1 MANLQCFY
9 FKFKMS
15 QGSTKMISQGRFYKY
30 LSLHLCTIR
39 KGFSTQHSLKM
50 FGHNMPCRKCYIFFK
65 LYVVKHIGTS
75 ENEIK
80 LGVTEENSAK
90 NGKNKICRLKPF
102 LKNLSAFLDLNFDD
116 ESIKSFFNLL
126 LHFLVNFEF
135 RRNNFFWRQIV
146 IEKSNSK
153 TYPEKNVRVQKI
165 YIIWMGEKII
175 GVIGRIWHIL
185 SFLALVKLQQ

>member
-1 MANLQCFY
+1 MA
-9 FKFKMS
+9 K
-15 QGSTKMISQGRFYKY
+15 TKSAIWPFW
-30 LSLHLCTIR
+30 LI
-39 KGFSTQHSLKM
+39 FS
-50 FGHNMPCRKCYIFFK
+50 
-65 LYVVKHIGTS
+65 
-75 ENEIK
+75 
-80 LGVTEENSAK
+80 
-90 NGKNKICRLKPF
+90 RLKTF
-102 LKNLSAFLDLNFDD
+102 LKNLSAFLDLNFDE

-175 GVIGRIWHIL
+175 GGYRTNLAYFQFVSLGKTVVVTPVLVYSHTFPACIQLFLVFVYLFSVVFIVCL
-185 SFLALVKLQQ
+185 SIFSCFYCLSIYFQLFLLFVYLFSVVFIVCWL